1 MQVILQGSLRHFPP
15 ADLLLFL
22 AGRGQTGTLDF
33 ETTGRRTR
41 IFFEGEKILWA
52 ESARG
57 ADVRDVVLDTFD
69 WTAGS
74 FTLLD
79 SAVLPENVG
88 AVALDLGALIE
99 ESRRRASSFADST
112 VFRVVED
119 PLQQQVSLTADDLKL
134 LFRLASGKSF
144 KELVAEIGAPKSEL
158 TDRLKHLQKIGL
170 ITTAAASEEASTVV
184 PDAKTAPGVRPPRR
198 RTLVGSLTPD
208 GAPDNVYPLLDA
220 EHTIGR
226 APSNSIPIADGSVS
240 SNHARILRTDDGFV
254 LEDLQSRNGTFVNGE
269 KVTDKRLLVDG
280 DLIRVGKIIMTFN
293 VARET
298 KTTDSTQPEVRVV

>member
-15 ADLLLFL
+15 ADLLVFL
-22 AGRGQTGTLDF
+22 AGRGQGGTLDL
-33 ETTGRRTR
+33 ESTGRRTR
-41 IFFEGEKILWA
+41 ILFDGEKVLWA
-52 ESARG
+52 ESSRG
-57 ADVRDVVLDTFD
+57 GEVRDVVLDAFD

-79 SAVLPENVG
+79 SAALPENAG
-88 AVALDLGALIE
+88 AVALDLTALIE
-99 ESRRRASSFADST
+99 ESRRRAASFADNT
-112 VFRVVED
+112 LFRVVED
-119 PLQQQVSLTADDLKL
+119 PLQQQVSLTADDLRL
-134 LFRLASGKSF
+134 LFRLAAGKSF
-144 KELVAEIGAPKSEL
+144 KELVAEIGSPRTEL
-158 TDRLKHLQKIGL
+158 TERLRNLMKLGL
-170 ITTAAASEEASTVV
+170 ITTAVPEEAMAVA
-184 PDAKTAPGVRPPRR
+184 DAKTAPGLKPAPRR

-208 GAPDNVYPLLDA
+208 HAPDNVYPLLDA

-226 APSNSIPIADGSVS
+226 APANSIPIGDGSVS
-240 SNHARILRTDDGFV
+240 SNHARILRTEDGFV

-293 VARET
+293 VARES